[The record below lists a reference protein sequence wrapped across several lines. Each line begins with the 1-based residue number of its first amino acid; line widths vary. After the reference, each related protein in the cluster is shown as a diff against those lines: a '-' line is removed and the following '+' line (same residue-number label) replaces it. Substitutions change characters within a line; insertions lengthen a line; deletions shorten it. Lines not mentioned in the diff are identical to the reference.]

1 MKATKEYK
9 INKVVRQIKDAQS
22 VRFHV
27 ESDDY
32 FGTTA
37 TLIKL
42 LQQYLKDSIN
52 KAPAEEREL
61 IEKTF
66 KNIEADLLL
75 LQNNYQIKAKKSQG
89 KAELK
94 GRLNNQ

>member
-1 MKATKEYK
+1 MTNTKQYK
-9 INKVVRQIKDAQS
+9 INKVIRQIKDAQS

-37 TLIKL
+37 TLVKL
-42 LQQYLKDSIN
+42 LQQYLKDAIS
-52 KAPAEEREL
+52 KTPAKEREL
-61 IEKTF
+61 IETTF
-66 KNIEADLLL
+66 KNIESDLLL

-89 KAELK
+89 KAEAK
-94 GRLNNQ
+94 GKLNNQ